1 MTPDWLGLAG
11 LFLAGVA
18 LNLTPCVYPMLS
30 ITVSIFSRT
39 GNSSLAASFISAFVY
54 VLGITV
60 MYSALG
66 VGAAISGGLLGALLQ
81 NPWTLILIAL
91 LMFSMALSM
100 FGVFRVQAP
109 AFILE
114 KLGRKQVGLG
124 GLFISGLF
132 VGVFAAP
139 CIGPPVA
146 ALLAHVAERQDPVY
160 GFWLFFVMALGLGFP
175 YLLLGTFSHGIKA
188 LPKAGAWM
196 VWVDRFFGVILM
208 GFAAFYLWL
217 AAGSWDL
224 LPVHQPDPGAGT
236 GAHGQA
242 GGLTWKAYTPDV
254 LKDALASGR
263 PVVADFYAD
272 WCLPCQEMEAT
283 TYRNPAVIRAFDR
296 FERIKVDLTDAGNE
310 EQMKLAEDNKI
321 YGIPTM
327 LFFDVSGKEIT
338 SLRATGYIS
347 SKELLAI
354 LEQIPSA
361 PEK

>member
-1 MTPDWLGLAG
+1 MTQDWVGLAG

-18 LNLTPCVYPMLS
+18 LNLTPCVYPMLT

-39 GNSSLAASFISAFVY
+39 GDRSLPASFLSALVY

-60 MYSALG
+60 MYSVLGITAAL
-66 VGAAISGGLLGALLQ
+66 SGGFFGALLQ
-81 NPWTLILIAL
+81 NPWVLLAIAV

-100 FGVFRVQAP
+100 FGLFRVQAP
-109 AFILE
+109 AAVLE
-114 KLGRKQVGLG
+114 KLGRKRAGLG
-124 GLFISGLF
+124 GLFVSGLF

-175 YLLLGTFSHGIKA
+175 YLLLGTFSHGVKA

-196 VWVDRFFGVILM
+196 LWVDRFFGIVLL
-208 GFAAFYLWL
+208 GFGAFYLWL

-224 LPVHQPDPGAGT
+224 LPVRQAGNGGGPGI
-236 GAHGQA
+236 HGQA
-242 GGLTWKAYTPDV
+242 GGLTWKAYTPEA
-254 LKDALASGR
+254 LKEALASAR
-263 PVVADFYAD
+263 PAVLDFYAD

-310 EQMKLAEDNKI
+310 DQMALAESSKV
-321 YGIPTM
+321 YGIPTL
-327 LFFDVSGKEIT
+327 LFYDSTGNEIT
-338 SLRATGYIS
+338 SLRATGYVS

-354 LEQIPSA
+354 LDQIPSA
-361 PEK
+361 PEQ

>member
-1 MTPDWLGLAG
+1 MTQDWLGLAG

-18 LNLTPCVYPMLS
+18 LNLTPCVYPMLT

-39 GNSSLAASFISAFVY
+39 GNNSLLSSFISALVY

-66 VGAAISGGLLGALLQ
+66 ITAALSGGFFGALLQ
-81 NPWTLILIAL
+81 SPWVLLAIAI

-100 FGVFRVQAP
+100 FGLFRVQAP
-109 AFILE
+109 TAVLE
-114 KLGRKQVGLG
+114 KLGRKRVGLG
-124 GLFISGLF
+124 GLFVSGLF

-196 VWVDRFFGVILM
+196 VWVDRFFGVVLL
-208 GFAAFYLWL
+208 GFGAFYLWL

-224 LPVHQPDPGAGT
+224 LPVRQAGT
-236 GAHGQA
+236 APEAGVHAKA
-242 GGLTWKAYTPDV
+242 GGLTWTAYTPEV
-254 LKDALASGR
+254 LKQSLASGR
-263 PVVADFYAD
+263 PTVADFYAD

-283 TYRNPAVIRAFDR
+283 TYRNPAVVRAFDR
-296 FERIKVDLTDAGNE
+296 FERIKVDLPDAGNAD
-310 EQMKLAEDNKI
+310 QMTLAEDNKV

-327 LFFDVSGKEIT
+327 LFFDALGKEIT
-338 SLRATGYIS
+338 SLRTTGYVS

-361 PEK
+361 SEQ

>member
-1 MTPDWLGLAG
+1 MTQDWLGLAG

-18 LNLTPCVYPMLS
+18 LNLTPCVYPMLT
-30 ITVSIFSRT
+30 ITVSIFART
-39 GNSSLAASFISAFVY
+39 GERSLLSSFVSALVY

-60 MYSALG
+60 MYSVLGITAAL
-66 VGAAISGGLLGALLQ
+66 SGGFFGALLQ
-81 NPWTLILIAL
+81 SPWVLLAIAV

-100 FGVFRVQAP
+100 FGLFRVQAP

-114 KLGRKQVGLG
+114 MLGRKRAGLG
-124 GLFISGLF
+124 GLFVSGLF

-175 YLLLGTFSHGIKA
+175 YLLLGTFSHVIKA

-196 VWVDRFFGVILM
+196 VWVDRFFGLVLL
-208 GFAAFYLWL
+208 GFGAFYLWL

-224 LPVHQPDPGAGT
+224 LPVRQTGAGA
-236 GAHGQA
+236 GAGVHAKA
-242 GGLTWKAYTPDV
+242 GGLTWTAYTPDV
-254 LKDALASGR
+254 LKKALASGR
-263 PVVADFYAD
+263 PVVVDFYAD

-283 TYRNPAVIRAFDR
+283 TYRNPAVIRAMDR
-296 FERIKVDLTDAGNE
+296 FERIKVDLTDSGDEDRMA
-310 EQMKLAEDNKI
+310 LAEDNKV
-321 YGIPTM
+321 YGIPTL
-327 LFFDVSGKEIT
+327 LFFDASGSEIT
-338 SLRATGYIS
+338 PLRATGYIS

-354 LEQIPSA
+354 LDSVPSA
-361 PEK
+361 AGQ

>member
-1 MTPDWLGLAG
+1 MDWLGLAG

-39 GNSSLAASFISAFVY
+39 GNDSLVSSFVNALVY

-66 VGAAISGGLLGALLQ
+66 ISAALSGGFFGALLQ
-81 NPWTLILIAL
+81 NPWVLLLIAV

-100 FGVFRVQAP
+100 FGLFRVQAP
-109 AFILE
+109 AFVLE
-114 KLGRKQVGLG
+114 KLGRKRTGLG
-124 GLFISGLF
+124 GLFVSGLF

-146 ALLAHVAERQDPVY
+146 ALLAHVVERQDPVY

-208 GFAAFYLWL
+208 GFAVFYLWL

-224 LPVHQPDPGAGT
+224 RPDRQVPQGISTEAPG
-236 GAHGQA
+236 QS
-242 GGLTWKAYTPDV
+242 GGLVWKAYSPDV
-254 LKDALASGR
+254 LKQALASGR

-283 TYRNPAVIRAFDR
+283 TYRNPAVIQAFDR
-296 FERIKVDLTDAGNE
+296 FERIKVNLTDAGNE
-310 EQMKLAEDNKI
+310 AEMTLAEDSKV

-327 LFFDVSGKEIT
+327 LFYDAAGKEVS
-338 SLRATGYIS
+338 SLRTTGYVS

-361 PEK
+361 PPQ